1 MVTTTAWTGQ
11 MRSAVTPPAVRPI
24 SGRVLTVTSVSTTAG
39 DVTARRT
46 AMMAVMK
53 RTVLQLVSACEL
65 FVKSFCIMSTFC
77 YKWLVFVFSEKY
89 DKILIKFQ
97 DMSRKKRSLVNMY
110 M

>member
-11 MRSAVTPPAVRPI
+11 MRSAVTPPAVRHI

-39 DVTARRT
+39 DVMARRT
-46 AMMAVMK
+46 AMTAAMK

-65 FVKSFCIMSTFC
+65 FVKSFKNLHYVNFLL
-77 YKWLVFVFSEKY
+77 WLVFVFLQKY

-97 DMSRKKRSLVNMY
+97 NI
-110 M
+110 